1 MCGFGRTGEVVY
13 YILSIL
19 GRLEILR
26 IHTKNMKLGTDV
38 DLEQVAAECH
48 GFVGSDL
55 ASLCSEA
62 ALQQVGG
69 ARTSARGQC
78 RVLFCL
84 AKEDVLFISNFWLS
98 LPAVS

>member
-1 MCGFGRTGEVVY
+1 MT
-13 YILSIL
+13 INLL

-38 DLEQVAAECH
+38 DLEQVSSECH

-62 ALQQVGG
+62 ALQQVG
-69 ARTSARGQC
+69 
-78 RVLFCL
+78 
-84 AKEDVLFISNFWLS
+84 
-98 LPAVS
+98 